1 MIDTSPDS
9 RDLPLVNEIFL
20 IDPQTNQ
27 VHSVIRQII
36 PSGDKNV
43 GELAMQQL
51 KHHLENGDRQGH
63 RTSKNSEDLS
73 DVSYE
78 KEEVKCPQIPFT
90 VLIKFLYSK
99 RTPHMGHLTK
109 VIRSR

>member
-1 MIDTSPDS
+1 MNNIYTDTLVERVQNATEIRQKELCKQLMIDTSPDS

-51 KHHLENGDRQGH
+51 KQHLENGDRQGH
-63 RTSKNSEDLS
+63 HTSKNSEDLS
-73 DVSYE
+73 DASYE
-78 KEEVKCPQIPFT
+78 KEEVN
-90 VLIKFLYSK
+90 
-99 RTPHMGHLTK
+99 
-109 VIRSR
+109 